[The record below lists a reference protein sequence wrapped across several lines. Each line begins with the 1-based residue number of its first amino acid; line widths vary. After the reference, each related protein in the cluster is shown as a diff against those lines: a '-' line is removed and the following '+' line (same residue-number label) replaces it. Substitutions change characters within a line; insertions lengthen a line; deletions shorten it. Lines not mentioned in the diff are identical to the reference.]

1 MRKLTEIDM
10 IRAIACLSV
19 VYNHVIT
26 NYQKFSGAVFIETMP
41 FLVIRYLFLFATPI
55 FILISIT
62 LLARSYP
69 EGLPKGFLWSRFKYI
84 FVPYALIGL
93 FSSYIISLQSESTF
107 RQIAWNTVG
116 LGDWHGFFI
125 LVIFQFYVL
134 YYVLNRPLRRI
145 NPWVAVAVSFFITFA
160 HLYAVENT
168 EAYRQFIFTEY
179 PLWYRTHIFAWFSYF
194 TAGFYIGVHYD
205 ALAEFANKWKVGLL
219 AFAAFGF
226 GWIFYNVN
234 VVGYTVV
241 SSDRYDMFFYTI
253 AVFFLLV
260 VVFQNLEGPRP
271 LLEIVGSFSFF
282 IYLSHMTFIL
292 GLSRIINVFN
302 GSFLLY
308 TGSLLLFTVGICIGV
323 GALLYL
329 SKWSQ
334 WITGKNRL
342 MDRLLPRLVSKME

>member
-26 NYQKFSGAVFIETMP
+26 NYQKFSGAAFVETTP
-41 FLVIRYLFLFATPI
+41 FLFIRYAFLFATPI

-69 EGLPKGFLWSRFKYI
+69 DKLPKGFLWSRFKYI

-93 FSSYIISLQSESTF
+93 FSAYTHSLRSETPF
-107 RQIAWNTVG
+107 LEIAWNVVG

-134 YYVLNRPLRRI
+134 YYVLNRPLRKI
-145 NPWVAVAVSFFITFA
+145 NPWIAIIVSFLITFS
-160 HLYAVENT
+160 HLYAIENA

-179 PLWYRTHIFAWFSYF
+179 PLWYRTHIFAWISYF
-194 TAGFYIGVHYD
+194 TAGFYIGVYYD
-205 ALAEFANKWKVGLL
+205 QLAAFAHKWIIGLA
-219 AFAAFGF
+219 AFAAAGF
-226 GWIFYNVN
+226 GWIFYNVQA
-234 VVGYTVV
+234 VGYTDV

-260 VVFQNLEGPRP
+260 VVFQRSERPHP

-302 GSFLLY
+302 DSFILY
-308 TGSLLLFTVGICIGV
+308 TASLLLFTVGICIGV

-329 SKWSQ
+329 HRWSQ
-334 WITGKNRL
+334 WITGRNRL
-342 MDRLLPRLVSKME
+342 LDRLLPRLVSKME

>member
-19 VYNHVIT
+19 VYNHVVT
-26 NYQKFSGAVFIETMP
+26 NYQKFSGAAFIETTP
-41 FLVIRYLFLFATPI
+41 FMVIRYLFLFATPI

-69 EGLPKGFLWSRFKYI
+69 DKLPKHFLWSRIKYI
-84 FVPYALIGL
+84 FVPYSLVGL
-93 FSSYIISLQSESTF
+93 FSSYTHSLKSETPF
-107 RQIAWNTVG
+107 AEIAWNVVG

-125 LVIFQFYVL
+125 LVIFQFYIL
-134 YYVLNRPLRRI
+134 YYVLNRPLRKI
-145 NPWVAVAVSFFITFA
+145 NPWAATIAAFAVSFS
-160 HLYAVENT
+160 HLYAIENV
-168 EAYRQFIFTEY
+168 EAYRQLVFTQY
-179 PLWYRTHIFAWFSYF
+179 PFWYRTHIFAWFSYF
-194 TAGFYIGVHYD
+194 VAGFYIGVYYD
-205 ALAEFANKWKVGLL
+205 QLSAFANKRKL
-219 AFAAFGF
+219 ALAALAVLSF
-226 GWIFYNVN
+226 GWIFYNVKE
-234 VVGYTVV
+234 VGYTVV

-260 VVFQNLEGPRP
+260 VVFQNMKQPWP
-271 LLEIVGSFSFF
+271 LLEVISSFSFF
-282 IYLSHMTFIL
+282 IYLAHMTFIL

-302 GSFLLY
+302 GSFVLY

-329 SKWSQ
+329 HKWSQ

-342 MDRLLPRLVSKME
+342 LDRLLPKGFPEMK

>member
-1 MRKLTEIDM
+1 MKKLTEIDM

-26 NYQKFSGAVFIETMP
+26 NYQKFSGADFLDTTP
-41 FLVIRYLFLFATPI
+41 FLIIRYMFLFATPI

-69 EGLPKGFLWSRFKYI
+69 DKLPKNFLWTRFKYI

-93 FSSYIISLQSESTF
+93 FSAYLHSLKSESTF
-107 RQIAWNTVG
+107 LEIAWNIVG
-116 LGDWHGFFI
+116 LGEWHGFFI

-134 YYVLNRPLRRI
+134 YYFLNRPLRKI
-145 NPWVAVAVSFFITFA
+145 NPWVAVTAAFLVSFS
-160 HLYAVENT
+160 HLYAIENV
-168 EAYRQFIFTEY
+168 EAYRQFIFAEY

-194 TAGFYIGVHYD
+194 VAGFYIGVYYEQ
-205 ALAEFANKWKVGLL
+205 LAAFATKWKFGLA
-219 AFAAFGF
+219 AFAALGF
-226 GWIFYNVN
+226 AWIFYNVKE
-234 VVGYTVV
+234 VGYTVV

-260 VVFQNLEGPRP
+260 VVFQRLKRPQP
-271 LLEIVGSFSFF
+271 LLEIVSSFSFF

-302 GSFLLY
+302 DSFLLY

-329 SKWSQ
+329 HRWSQ
-334 WITGKNRL
+334 WFTGKNHL
-342 MDRLLPRLVSKME
+342 MDRLMPKVLSKTE